1 MTQRP
6 HHTSHQT
13 VQWQE
18 AQADKDIHISQNIL
32 GLRDYFPVAKGKEML
47 TPHYT
52 PRPLNTS
59 FLLQS
64 RSSLFVEF
72 PTYQLFGSDDVD
84 LSLRRLYHLF
94 FLFG

>member
-32 GLRDYFPVAKGKEML
+32 GA
-47 TPHYT
+47 
-52 PRPLNTS
+52 
-59 FLLQS
+59 
-64 RSSLFVEF
+64 
-72 PTYQLFGSDDVD
+72 
-84 LSLRRLYHLF
+84 
-94 FLFG
+94 